1 MAIRLLE
8 VQENEHYCRPRAF
21 PEKKVFLKNK
31 KKYVLSQTRRMPM
44 KWKPDKAG
52 GVRKRERNARLKKIQ
67 LRKDF
72 AKNMEGA
79 EALAEDFYTG
89 TKCAL
94 LTVISDVCDLEQKY
108 VDWARNKFRYLK
120 FNEPMT
126 QEHKDME
133 ETWREIVTSTAACA
147 KATEARIAARDLQ
160 KRRPLLYNA
169 LKQQKRLQREK
180 R

>member
-1 MAIRLLE
+1 
-8 VQENEHYCRPRAF
+8 
-21 PEKKVFLKNK
+21 
-31 KKYVLSQTRRMPM
+31 M
-44 KWKPDKAG
+44 KWKPDKSGA
-52 GVRKRERNARLKKIQ
+52 VRKRERKAGLKKSQ

-79 EALAEDFYTG
+79 SALAQDFYTG
-89 TKCAL
+89 KKCAL

-126 QEHKDME
+126 QVHKDME

-147 KATEARIAARDLQ
+147 KATEARTYAKRKQLQ
-160 KRRPLLYNA
+160 KRAVAKIRER
-169 LKQQKRLQREK
+169 KMQKRLQREK